1 MLFLPDDGLD
11 GDGQRIFL
19 FPAWPRQWDVSFKF
33 LAQNQT
39 SVQGELVGGKLRSLI
54 VTPESR
60 TKDVVNLLKS
70 DDDSGPSGIFL
81 LAEPGESCE
90 AACGLAGRDCSQ
102 HVVTRQDIAGI
113 WVALFQEC
121 QQYRCGQDTGNST
134 AAFAELGVRCRELP
148 ATMRNVSTWSRRD
161 QPCFVTDPVSTP
173 SHLAT
178 QSSDADRCCQ
188 QGDPLHGACLGW
200 RGVPNPL
207 SCQWSSWNTSRL
219 CRCAATNTH
228 QWHFGT
234 GFTGGEVETTG
245 WWTNETYVFG
255 HAVEP
260 GHTGVI
266 THLWTT
272 TTPAC
277 EPDYILRY
285 YIDGEKQASLEFTPA
300 MANGVGFDAEKGD
313 QSDGAPWSTKWFG
326 LGAGNHRNRY
336 NKTGQAWW
344 SNIRIPFQRSVR
356 VSLQNRGCANPDGLF
371 VRAAALFFAHLLES
385 QV

>member
-1 MLFLPDDGLD
+1 MSSLADERALTVSLQRMLFLPDDGLD

-102 HVVTRQDIAGI
+102 EV
-113 WVALFQEC
+113 E
-121 QQYRCGQDTGNST
+121 TGNST

-161 QPCFVTDPVSTP
+161 QPCFVSDPVSTP

-260 GHTGVI
+260 GHTGVM
-266 THLWTT
+266 THVWTT

-277 EPDYILRY
+277 EPDYIIRY

-385 QV
+385 QA